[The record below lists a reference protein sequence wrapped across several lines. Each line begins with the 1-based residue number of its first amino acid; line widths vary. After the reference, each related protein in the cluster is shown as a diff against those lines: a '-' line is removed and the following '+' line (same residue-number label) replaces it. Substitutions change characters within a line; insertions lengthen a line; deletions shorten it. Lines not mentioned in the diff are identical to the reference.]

1 LTGGNNEKAIVTF
14 NHDNH
19 SVFNIVT
26 LKAQPLDINA
36 QAYILIDSKTGQ
48 VLAEH
53 NPDLRTYPASTTKIM
68 TAILALELGDLNQ

>member
-1 LTGGNNEKAIVTF
+1 MKRLLLLLIMTIILF
-14 NHDNH
+14 
-19 SVFNIVT
+19 SNIVT

-53 NPDLRTYPASTTKIM
+53 NPDLRTYPASTLK
-68 TAILALELGDLNQ
+68 